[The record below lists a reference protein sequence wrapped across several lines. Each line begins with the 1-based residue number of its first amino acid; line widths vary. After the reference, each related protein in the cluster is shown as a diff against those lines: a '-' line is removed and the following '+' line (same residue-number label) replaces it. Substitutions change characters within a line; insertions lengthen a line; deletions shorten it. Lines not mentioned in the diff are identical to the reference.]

1 VAAEAEMQSQFFDR
15 ARAVLAAVM
24 RDGTVAAVCR
34 EGIKDVRNTVHETYF
49 GRGENAGEPGAPLNP
64 TQGEIAA
71 ARKEDPQLYGPKQEA
86 NQAQPSPSDIAKDQG
101 GVHGPKQEANQPL
114 PSPSEIGKDK
124 GGVHGPQQ
132 KEGQELRPE
141 AAHGGKEQPSPSPA
155 DIAHDKGK
163 GGEQGQDQ
171 TPPAGFNSWEE
182 YLQDRE
188 KQKLSGQGDQDG
200 YQKAEGRSKADE
212 ELEKRREGERDRGG
226 REGR

>member
-1 VAAEAEMQSQFFDR
+1 MAAEAEMQSQFFDR

-86 NQAQPSPSDIAKDQG
+86 SQAQASPSDIAKDKGGIHGPPQEANQPMPSPSDIAKDQ
-101 GVHGPKQEANQPL
+101 
-114 PSPSEIGKDK
+114 

-141 AAHGGKEQPSPSPA
+141 AAQDGKEQPSPS
-155 DIAHDKGK
+155 DIGKDQGGVHGQEQPKGNW
-163 GGEQGQDQ
+163 QDYVD
-171 TPPAGFNSWEE
+171 ARRAAKAS
-182 YLQDRE
+182 
-188 KQKLSGQGDQDG
+188 QGDGNDQNHR
-200 YQKAEGRSKADE
+200 AEGRLKANE
-212 ELEKRREGERDRGG
+212 ELEQRREEERNRG